1 MYDNIKFIAAQILG
15 ALALVL
21 IGVSYR
27 VNRKKTLLKYQ
38 ALSNL
43 SLAVQYFL
51 LGAYT
56 GFFLHFVC
64 VLRNRIYNRYP
75 NGEVPVF
82 WLILTEIILIGL
94 LMFSYVG
101 WISLLP
107 AFGVVIN
114 TYALWQKKIRFAR
127 FAEIIAAVSCIIY
140 CLYFRG
146 YTGMLAN
153 LFEAIITFGAIYK
166 YDIKRKRKKKK

>member
-43 SLAVQYFL
+43 SLAIQYFL

-56 GFFLHFVC
+56 GFFLHFVK
-64 VLRNRIYNRYP
+64 NP
-75 NGEVPVF
+75 P
-82 WLILTEIILIGL
+82 
-94 LMFSYVG
+94 
-101 WISLLP
+101 
-107 AFGVVIN
+107 
-114 TYALWQKKIRFAR
+114 
-127 FAEIIAAVSCIIY
+127 
-140 CLYFRG
+140 
-146 YTGMLAN
+146 
-153 LFEAIITFGAIYK
+153 
-166 YDIKRKRKKKK
+166 